1 MARAYFMDQLLALL
15 AAETAAELEIQA
27 GSPPVIVTRD
37 GRHRLQGPPIN
48 DEEAVRLLRD
58 LAGSRHMRELH
69 ESGTVTFL
77 HTLPDRSAFIV
88 RAALDGEKLVF
99 GIS

>member
-1 MARAYFMDQLLALL
+1 MDQLLALL
-15 AAETAAELEIQA
+15 AAEAATELVIQA
-27 GSPPVIVTRD
+27 GSPPVIVTR
-37 GRHRLQGPPIN
+37 GVRRCLQGPPIN
-48 DEEAVRLLRD
+48 DEEVVRLLRG

-69 ESGTVTFL
+69 ERGAVQFL
-77 HTLPDRSAFIV
+77 HALPDRSAFIV